1 MPMAVRSKPVL
12 RSVTDKPP
20 IARWRI
26 NLVGESLVSF
36 SFRGLRPLQQH
47 IDFIGAPRSMKM
59 GTTLSPC
66 PYDVVAHHTTQ

>member
-36 SFRGLRPLQQH
+36 SFEGFGHFSNILILLARHGR
-47 IDFIGAPRSMKM
+47 
-59 GTTLSPC
+59 
-66 PYDVVAHHTTQ
+66 